1 MVEQQ
6 IQKEINKLEKIK
18 RTWPFTRMNKN
29 VVSDLLSEIRSF
41 NHTFTAQYKYA
52 QDFYFHNSSAEIEIT
67 DGIEELKNYLKS
79 KLKKKDDRYYY
90 SGIENIK
97 NGLDRIIKG
106 LKDKQERLKIEKHN
120 AT

>member
-1 MVEQQ
+1 M
-6 IQKEINKLEKIK
+6 
-18 RTWPFTRMNKN
+18 
-29 VVSDLLSEIRSF
+29 
-41 NHTFTAQYKYA
+41 
-52 QDFYFHNSSAEIEIT
+52 
-67 DGIEELKNYLKS
+67 
-79 KLKKKDDRYYY
+79 KKKDDRYYY